1 MMAEDRIARLR
12 AALAER
18 GLDGLVVVKPEN
30 RAYLSGFTGSAG
42 VLLITPERAVLI
54 TDFRYTEQAAAQA
67 PAFQVMKPE
76 STDEALI
83 ARLVD
88 EFGLKRIGYEGDH
101 LTVDQFQT
109 YRQAVSGCEWV
120 SVTGLVETLRMVKDQ
135 TEIARMRRAAEIAD
149 EAFAQILPLVKP
161 GAVER
166 DLAAELEY
174 RMKKLGAEGVAFETI
189 VVSGVRSSLPHGRPS
204 DKAIAAGDLVTFDFG
219 ALYEGYCSDM
229 TRTVVVGEPTD
240 KQREIYSI
248 VLEAQKRGVAAC
260 RPGITGKELD
270 DVCRSYIK
278 ERGYGEY
285 FGHGT
290 GHGVGRFIH
299 EGPRVSQRGG
309 DVVLQPG
316 MVVTIEPGIY
326 LPGWGGVRI
335 EDMLLVTE
343 SGAEVLTR
351 TPKELLIL

>member
-1 MMAEDRIARLR
+1 MTSDRLGRLR
-12 AALAER
+12 AAMAER
-18 GLDGLVVVKPEN
+18 GIDGLLVAKPEN

-42 VLLITPERAVLI
+42 VLLITADRAVLV

-67 PAFQVMKPE
+67 PAFEVVKPE
-76 STDEALI
+76 STNQALL

-88 EFGLKRIGYEGDH
+88 ETGIRRIGYEGDH
-101 LTVDQFQT
+101 LTVDDHQS

-120 SVTGLVETLRMVKDQ
+120 SVTGLVEALRMIKDEI
-135 TEIARMRRAAEIAD
+135 EIALMRRAAAIAD
-149 EAFAQILPLVKP
+149 EAFAQILPLIKP
-161 GAVER
+161 GVTER
-166 DLAAELEY
+166 DLGLELEY
-174 RMKKLGAEGVAFETI
+174 RMRKLGAEGVAFETI
-189 VVSGVRSSLPHGRPS
+189 VASGVRSSLPHGHPT
-204 DKAIAAGDLVTFDFG
+204 DKVIASGDLVTFDFG
-219 ALYEGYCSDM
+219 ALYQGYCSDM
-229 TRTVVVGEPTD
+229 TRTVMVGEPTD
-240 KQREIYSI
+240 KQREIYGI

-270 DVCRSYIK
+270 DVCRSYIA
-278 ERGYGEY
+278 ERGYGEH

-309 DVVLQPG
+309 DVVLKPG
-316 MVVTIEPGIY
+316 MVITVEPGIY

-343 SGAEVLTR
+343 SGAEPFTH